1 MSRIGNTASNFFS
14 FSNAVKLKYALFLF
28 FFLCCLMTRFL
39 AFLSIGW
46 KQHEPD
52 NGGPV
57 QQQRFHSPAPRKSPT
72 YSSSSRH
79 QATNQHPAGEFCRR
93 PPTNRRQVRQF
104 HAGAAAE
111 QQFPPARGESQHVC
125 WALLPGE
132 RSTELVQ
139 HFAHRGSS
147 HRRKGAVSHIIH
159 MVWLHRSPIPVGRGR
174 GVFYLFK

>member
-1 MSRIGNTASNFFS
+1 
-14 FSNAVKLKYALFLF
+14 
-28 FFLCCLMTRFL
+28 MTRFL

-57 QQQRFHSPAPRKSPT
+57 QQQRFHSPAPRQSPT
-72 YSSSSRH
+72 YASSSRH
-79 QATNQHPAGEFCRR
+79 LAANQRPVRQFCRR

-111 QQFPPARGESQHVC
+111 QQFAPAGGESQHVR

-132 RSTELVQ
+132 GPLN
-139 HFAHRGSS
+139 
-147 HRRKGAVSHIIH
+147 
-159 MVWLHRSPIPVGRGR
+159 
-174 GVFYLFK
+174 